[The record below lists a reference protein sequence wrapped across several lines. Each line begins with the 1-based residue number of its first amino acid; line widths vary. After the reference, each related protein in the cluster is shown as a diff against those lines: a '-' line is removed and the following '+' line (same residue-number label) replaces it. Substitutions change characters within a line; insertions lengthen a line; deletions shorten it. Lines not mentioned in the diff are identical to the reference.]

1 MGLYL
6 ILKWLFENV
15 VYILVVLTTC
25 MILIVG
31 SLPTVLYFL
40 VLGPRKVDKYIDQT
54 VPIFEKVLEIGHK
67 ILCLTGRYKEYED

>member
-15 VYILVVLTTC
+15 VFILVVLTTC
-25 MILIVG
+25 MILLVG
-31 SLPTVLYFL
+31 SLPSILYFL
-40 VLGPRKVDKYIDQT
+40 VLGPRGVEIYGDMT

-67 ILCLTGRYKEYED
+67 ILCLTGKYKKYED